1 MDEITWFVPGL
12 PVPLPPRSI
21 SAYLPAMP
29 EGVAANYVA
38 ALTQPGDLVLDPFC
52 QTGRVLRE
60 SVAAGRRALGA
71 NLNPV
76 AVHWIETLLW
86 PPESHLA
93 TAALVRLGDA
103 PRGNVTL
110 RQHVMSLYTTRC
122 PTCSKNAVAESFVW
136 KRDAGEPVE
145 KRVRCASCGATAST
159 GTTEEADVVAARRFE
174 SRGMAYWF
182 ALERA
187 APKEPEE
194 RERAAAVIEAY
205 TTRTLSALADILRKY
220 DAAGPADQAAL
231 APVLLS
237 ALEATLALH
246 SAEEERPR
254 PRSLKTPSTFVE
266 RNIWLAME
274 DALRAIPSPPF
285 VLPRSP
291 DVGSLIASR
300 EATARLVTS
309 SGRALSKLV
318 PPRSVHLIMAVPPQ
332 PDPTFWALS
341 AVWAGWLWAPG
352 ERGGAQSQIAES
364 VRLLLARRRADMDW
378 WWRGVAQALGALA
391 PVLAENGHIVLVS
404 PQVDEDTLTGL
415 VLAGAAIGLA
425 LDHALVE
432 PSGGLRVMWHAT
444 PPLAPRELDTE
455 ALAAEIGEKARQ
467 SAGMALCE
475 RGEPTP
481 WPFLHA
487 AVQAELAQAGL
498 ARIAAR
504 MPEGGPPPLELVK
517 AATLEGLE
525 AEKSP
530 VYPVHD
536 LRGLWWLADP
546 SKAALPLADRVEAA
560 VYDLLAQGASE
571 HLESDLVA
579 DVYRRFPGALTPEH
593 AYVRLCLESY
603 ATQTRPGMWALREQD
618 PPALRQAEIASLRAE
633 LIALGGRLGCQVA
646 EREDQIAWIEARHPL
661 FTFTLGATAE
671 LGVHLLNRPPRGQP
685 VLVLPGG
692 RGALAHY
699 KLRHD
704 ARLSEA
710 AAGAGWTFLKFRQL
724 RNLIAQPGL
733 DRASFT
739 GALGLDP
746 LIEQEEQQ
754 MALL

>member
-12 PVPLPPRSI
+12 SVTFPPHSI

-29 EGVAANYVA
+29 EGVAAAYVA

-76 AVHWIETLLW
+76 AVHWIESLLW
-86 PPESHLA
+86 PPESHQA

-103 PRGNVTL
+103 PRGDVTL
-110 RQHVMSLYTTRC
+110 RQHVMSLYATRC
-122 PTCSKNAVAESFVW
+122 PTCRNNAVAESFVW

-145 KRVRCASCGATAST
+145 KRVRCAACGATAST
-159 GTTEEADVVAARRFE
+159 GSTDEADVAAARRFE

-194 RERAAAVIEAY
+194 RERAAAVVEAY

-220 DAAGPADQAAL
+220 DAASPADQAAL

-237 ALEATLALH
+237 ALEAALALH
-246 SAEEERPR
+246 FAEDERPR
-254 PRSLKTPSTFVE
+254 PRSLKMPSTFVE

-274 DALRAIPSPPF
+274 DALRTITPPASA
-285 VLPRSP
+285 LPRSS
-291 DVGSLIASR
+291 DVGALLASR
-300 EATARLVTS
+300 EATACLVTS
-309 SGRALSKLV
+309 SGRALPRFLV
-318 PPRSVHLIMAVPPQ
+318 AGSVQLIMAAPPQ
-332 PDPTFWALS
+332 PDPTFWALC

-352 ERGGAQSQIAES
+352 ARGGAQSQIAES
-364 VRLLLARRRADMDW
+364 ARLLLTRRRADMEW
-378 WWRGVAQALGALA
+378 WWRGVAQTLGALA
-391 PVLAENGHIVLVS
+391 PLLAENGRIVLVS
-404 PQVDEDTLTGL
+404 PEVDDDTLAGL
-415 VLAGAAIGLA
+415 VLAGAAAGLA

-432 PSGGLRVMWHAT
+432 PSGGLRVMWHAG
-444 PPLAPRELDTE
+444 PPLAPRELDAE
-455 ALAAEIGEKARQ
+455 ALAVEIGDKARQ
-467 SAGMALCE
+467 SATLALCE

-481 WPFLHA
+481 WLFLHA
-487 AVQAELAQAGL
+487 AVQAELARTGL

-517 AATLEGLE
+517 KATLEGLE

-530 VYPVHD
+530 IYPVQD
-536 LRGLWWLADP
+536 RRGPWWLADP
-546 SKAALPLADRVEAA
+546 SKAALPLADHVEAA
-560 VYDLLAQGASE
+560 VYDLLAQGAPE
-571 HLESDLVA
+571 HLDSDVVA
-579 DVYRRFPGALTPEH
+579 DVYRCFPGVLTPERS
-593 AYVRLCLESY
+593 YVRLCLESY
-603 ATQTRPGMWALREQD
+603 AIQARPGVWVLREQD
-618 PPALRQAEIASLRAE
+618 RPALRRAEIASLHAE
-633 LIALGGRLGCQVA
+633 LIALGERLGCQVT
-646 EREDQIAWIEARHPL
+646 EREDQVAWIEARRPL
-661 FTFTLGATAE
+661 FTFALSATAE
-671 LGVHLLNRPPRGQP
+671 LGVHLLNRPPRGRP

-692 RGALAHY
+692 RGALAHH

-704 ARLSEA
+704 ARLREA
-710 AAGAGWTFLKFRQL
+710 VTGGGWFFLKFRQL
-724 RNLIAQPGL
+724 RDLVARPGL

-739 GALGLDP
+739 DALGLDP
-746 LIEQEEQQ
+746 LIEQEGQQ

>member
-12 PVPLPPRSI
+12 SVPPPPRSI
-21 SAYLPAMP
+21 SAYFPAMP
-29 EGVAANYVA
+29 EGVAATYVA
-38 ALTQPGDLVLDPFC
+38 ALTQSGDLVIDPFC

-86 PPESHLA
+86 PPESHQA

-103 PRGNVTL
+103 PRGDVTL
-110 RQHVMSLYTTRC
+110 RQHVMGLYATRC
-122 PTCSKNAVAESFVW
+122 PTCSKDAVAESFVW

-145 KRVRCASCGATAST
+145 KRVRCAACGATASA
-159 GTTEEADVVAARRFE
+159 GPADEADVMAARRFE

-220 DAAGPADQAAL
+220 DAASPADQAAL
-231 APVLLS
+231 TPVLLS
-237 ALEATLALH
+237 ALEAALALH

-254 PRSLKTPSTFVE
+254 PRSLKTPSTFIE
-266 RNIWLAME
+266 RNVWLAME
-274 DALRAIPSPPF
+274 DALRAILPPPA

-291 DVGSLIASR
+291 NVSSLLAGR
-300 EATARLVTS
+300 ETAACLVTS
-309 SGRALSKLV
+309 GGRALPKLV
-318 PPRSVHLIMAVPPQ
+318 PAGSVRLIMAVPPQ

-352 ERGGAQSQIAES
+352 ARGGAPSQIAES

-378 WWRGVAQALGALA
+378 WWRGVAQALGALV

-404 PQVDEDTLTGL
+404 PQMDEDTLTGL

-432 PSGGLRVMWHAT
+432 PSEGLRVMWHAA
-444 PPLAPRELDTE
+444 PPPAPRELDAE
-455 ALAAEIGEKARQ
+455 ALAAEIGDKARQ
-467 SAGMALCE
+467 SAGKALSE

-487 AVQAELAQAGL
+487 AIQVELARSGL

-517 AATLEGLE
+517 AATLEGLK
-525 AEKSP
+525 AEPSP
-530 VYPVHD
+530 IYPLQD
-536 LRGLWWLADP
+536 PRGLWWLADP
-546 SKAALPLADRVEAA
+546 SQAALPLADRIEAA
-560 VYDLLAQGASE
+560 VYDLLTRATPE
-571 HLESDLVA
+571 HWESDLVA
-579 DVYRRFPGALTPEH
+579 EVYRRFPGALTPER

-603 ATQTRPGMWALREQD
+603 ATQTRPGVWALREQD
-618 PPALRQAEIASLRAE
+618 LPALRQAEITSLRAE
-633 LIALGGRLGCQVA
+633 LIALGQRLGCQVA
-646 EREDQIAWIEARHPL
+646 ERESQVAWIEARHPL
-661 FTFTLGATAE
+661 ITFMLTATAE

-692 RGALAHY
+692 RGALAHH

-704 ARLSEA
+704 VRLSEA
-710 AAGAGWTFLKFRQL
+710 ATGAGWTFLKFRQL

-733 DRASFT
+733 DRASFK

>member
-12 PVPLPPRSI
+12 SVPLPPRSI

-29 EGVAANYVA
+29 EGAAATYVA

-76 AVHWIETLLW
+76 AVHWIESVLW
-86 PPESHLA
+86 PPESHQA

-103 PRGNVTL
+103 PRGDVTL
-110 RQHVMSLYTTRC
+110 RQHVMSLYATRC

-136 KRDAGEPVE
+136 KRDVGEPVE
-145 KRVRCASCGATAST
+145 KRVRCAACGATAST
-159 GTTEEADVVAARRFE
+159 SSTDEADVAAARRFE

-194 RERAAAVIEAY
+194 RERAAAVVEAY

-220 DAAGPADQAAL
+220 DAASPADQAAL

-237 ALEATLALH
+237 ALEAALALH

-274 DALRAIPSPPF
+274 DALRAITPSTF
-285 VLPRSP
+285 VLPRSS
-291 DVGSLIASR
+291 DVGSLLASR
-300 EATARLVTS
+300 EATACLITS
-309 SGRALSKLV
+309 SGRAL
-318 PPRSVHLIMAVPPQ
+318 PRLLPAGSVSLIMAAPPQ
-332 PDPTFWALS
+332 PDPTFWALC

-352 ERGGAQSQIAES
+352 ARAGAQSQIAES
-364 VRLLLARRRADMDW
+364 ARLLLARRRADMEW
-378 WWRGVAQALGALA
+378 WWRGVAQTLGALA
-391 PVLAENGHIVLVS
+391 PLLAENGHIVLVS
-404 PQVDEDTLTGL
+404 PEVDEDTLAGL
-415 VLAGAAIGLA
+415 VLAGAAVGLA

-432 PSGGLRVMWHAT
+432 PSGGLRVMWHAG
-444 PPLAPRELDTE
+444 PPLAPRELDSE
-455 ALAAEIGEKARQ
+455 ALAEEIGDKARQ
-467 SAGMALCE
+467 SAGMGLSE

-487 AVQAELAQAGL
+487 AVQVELARAGL

-504 MPEGGPPPLELVK
+504 MPDGGPPPLELVK
-517 AATLEGLE
+517 KATLEGLE

-530 VYPVHD
+530 VYPVQD
-536 LRGLWWLADP
+536 RRGLWWLADP
-546 SKAALPLADRVEAA
+546 SKAALPLADHVEAA
-560 VYDLLAQGASE
+560 VYDLLAQGAPE

-579 DVYRRFPGALTPEH
+579 DVYHCFPGVLTPERG
-593 AYVRLCLESY
+593 YVRLCLESY
-603 ATQTRPGMWALREQD
+603 AIQARPGVWVLREQD
-618 PPALRQAEIASLRAE
+618 QPAQRRAEIASLHAE
-633 LIALGGRLGCQVA
+633 LIALGERLGCQVT
-646 EREDQIAWIEARHPL
+646 EREDQVAWIEARRPL
-661 FTFTLGATAE
+661 FTFTLSATAE
-671 LGVHLLNRPPRGQP
+671 LGVHLLNRPPRGRP

-699 KLRHD
+699 KLRHNV
-704 ARLSEA
+704 RLREA
-710 AAGAGWTFLKFRQL
+710 ATGAGWFFLKFRQL
-724 RNLIAQPGL
+724 RNLVAQAGL
-733 DRASFT
+733 DRAGFAD
-739 GALGLDP
+739 ALGLDP
-746 LIEQEEQQ
+746 LIEREEQQ